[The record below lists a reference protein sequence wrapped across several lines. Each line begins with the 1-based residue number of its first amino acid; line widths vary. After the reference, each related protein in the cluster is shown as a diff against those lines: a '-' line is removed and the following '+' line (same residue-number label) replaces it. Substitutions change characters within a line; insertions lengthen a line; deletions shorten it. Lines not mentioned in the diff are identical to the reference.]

1 MGSGIWSM
9 HFIGMLALSLP
20 IPLSY
25 SVPLTLSSLA
35 IAIAVSGLALAV
47 VSRHRMSLGS
57 LVAGAVV
64 MGGGISAMHYAGMAA
79 IRIVPI
85 ITYEPGI
92 LVTSILIAVGASFAS
107 LWLFFR
113 LRAGDSWLAT
123 LSRVGAAFVM
133 GLGISGMHY
142 TGMAASR
149 FAANAVCVGGGPGDS
164 QWLSITIGVL
174 ALSVLVITTILLVF
188 DAHMDSSVRRHAAEL
203 ERVNARLEYS
213 ALHDSLT
220 GVANRRLLA
229 KELQAAVDEGSRHQR
244 RFAVVLIDLD
254 RFKHVNDS
262 LGHLVGDEVLVTI
275 VRRIEN
281 SIRATERLARL
292 GGDEFIVLASDV
304 SRPEDAEL
312 LARRL
317 LAQVAEPLVVAG
329 TEIPVG
335 ASVGIALFP
344 DHGTDAT
351 TLLQHADAAMYAVK
365 SRGGGDVRFFA
376 QETPT
381 FGRAELE
388 LECALKHAIE
398 RQQLE
403 LHFQPQVNLANNRII
418 AAEALVRWRHPQ
430 RGLILPGA
438 FIPLAEQTD
447 LIVPIGAWV
456 LTEACRWGQRW
467 NSTGLGPLRVAVNLS
482 PRQFKDR
489 EFAAAVRGALRETG
503 FNPGLLDLELTE
515 NTVMGDVTVAAEV
528 LRNLADLGLGIALDD
543 FGTGYSSLS
552 YLRRL
557 PLKKLKIDRSFIQEL
572 VVSREDAQIVR
583 GIISLA
589 HSLRLQVIAEGVE
602 THEQLTVLRRLGCD
616 QYQGD
621 LCSAPLSAERFEML
635 VRSQPDI
642 ASVPPRHVAAVRFS
656 S

>member
-1 MGSGIWSM
+1 M
-9 HFIGMLALSLP
+9 
-20 IPLSY
+20 
-25 SVPLTLSSLA
+25 
-35 IAIAVSGLALAV
+35 
-47 VSRHRMSLGS
+47 
-57 LVAGAVV
+57 
-64 MGGGISAMHYAGMAA
+64 
-79 IRIVPI
+79 
-85 ITYEPGI
+85 
-92 LVTSILIAVGASFAS
+92 
-107 LWLFFR
+107 
-113 LRAGDSWLAT
+113 
-123 LSRVGAAFVM
+123 
-133 GLGISGMHY
+133 
-142 TGMAASR
+142 
-149 FAANAVCVGGGPGDS
+149 
-164 QWLSITIGVL
+164 
-174 ALSVLVITTILLVF
+174 
-188 DAHMDSSVRRHAAEL
+188 
-203 ERVNARLEYS
+203 
-213 ALHDSLT
+213 
-220 GVANRRLLA
+220 
-229 KELQAAVDEGSRHQR
+229 
-244 RFAVVLIDLD
+244 
-254 RFKHVNDS
+254 
-262 LGHLVGDEVLVTI
+262 
-275 VRRIEN
+275 
-281 SIRATERLARL
+281 
-292 GGDEFIVLASDV
+292 
-304 SRPEDAEL
+304 
-312 LARRL
+312 
-317 LAQVAEPLVVAG
+317 
-329 TEIPVG
+329 
-335 ASVGIALFP
+335 
-344 DHGTDAT
+344 
-351 TLLQHADAAMYAVK
+351 
-365 SRGGGDVRFFA
+365 
-376 QETPT
+376 
-381 FGRAELE
+381 
-388 LECALKHAIE
+388 
-398 RQQLE
+398 
-403 LHFQPQVNLANNRII
+403 NLANNRII

-602 THEQLTVLRRLGCD
+602 THEQLTMLRRLGCD